1 MRGAPKHYN
10 TRFDVDY
17 CLEHYPAET
26 KAFLAKKLT
35 EVKQWQVTGKLTEGD
50 AGITD
55 ETHKVV
61 EVQDTMLTSLASIP
75 AGAGVIPSAN
85 LPSQASTIIGTI
97 YPIGSIYISTLSTN
111 PATLLGLGTW
121 EAFGEGRVLVGKAS
135 SGTFVTPGAT
145 GGEETHILTT
155 DEMPAHTHVVANV
168 NGNNTVNGSGS
179 AGTAGGYASNK
190 TSNSAGGGGAH
201 NNLQPYIVVYM
212 WKRIS

>member
-61 EVQDTMLTSLASIP
+61 EVQDTITKEVKERYQYEYKDDPNCELFKLGFTVKEVEA
-75 AGAGVIPSAN
+75 
-85 LPSQASTIIGTI
+85 
-97 YPIGSIYISTLSTN
+97 
-111 PATLLGLGTW
+111 LLKK
-121 EAFGEGRVLVGKAS
+121 EK
-135 SGTFVTPGAT
+135 
-145 GGEETHILTT
+145 
-155 DEMPAHTHVVANV
+155 
-168 NGNNTVNGSGS
+168 
-179 AGTAGGYASNK
+179 
-190 TSNSAGGGGAH
+190 
-201 NNLQPYIVVYM
+201 Q
-212 WKRIS
+212 